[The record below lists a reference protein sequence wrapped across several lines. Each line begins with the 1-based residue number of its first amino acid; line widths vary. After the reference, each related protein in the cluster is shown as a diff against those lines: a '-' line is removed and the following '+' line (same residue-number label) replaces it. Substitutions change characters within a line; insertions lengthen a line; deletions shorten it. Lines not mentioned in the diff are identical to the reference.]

1 MIVYPQEKDDNLKGL
16 LFSFVLA
23 LFLLPQV
30 VLAEVVNINKASA
43 KALQENMVGIGPVKA
58 KAIIDYRNKHGKF
71 KSIDELANVPGIG
84 QATIKQNKKNL
95 SLSRGVTAVSQ
106 SNKGERKVATETG
119 ASDSQNVKTKE
130 KRDFKSSSA
139 GKNSKQSSK
148 RSSES
153 KRSKEDG
160 KSKSDKGKSK
170 DKKSKKKNAKEKK
183 SKDKKSKDN
192 KSKGKS
198 SNDKNR

>member
-1 MIVYPQEKDDNLKGL
+1 MTIYRKESNQKLKGL
-16 LFSFVLA
+16 LLSLVLA
-23 LFLLPQV
+23 LFLIPHA

-58 KAIIDYRNKHGKF
+58 KAIVDYRKKHGKF

-106 SNKGERKVATETG
+106 SDKSERKAATESGTSG
-119 ASDSQNVKTKE
+119 SQNVKTKE
-130 KRDFKSSSA
+130 KRDSKSSSA
-139 GKNSKQSSK
+139 SQDSKQSSK

-153 KRSKEDG
+153 KRSKKDD
-160 KSKSDKGKSK
+160 KSKSNKNNSK
-170 DKKSKKKNAKEKK
+170 DKKSKKNNTKEKK